1 MDPHALSPT
10 ISLHAEDLWRR
21 RDIVASYPAESP
33 PSADVISSLI
43 TSLSEALE
51 TVPDLNNDHTEY
63 WTSQV
68 NAMQGI
74 SQDRYEFPLP
84 PDGITQPYP
93 SNTATPPIIRTS
105 KPPPSHSPLITPKT
119 KSSRGSLRP
128 NHSESQ
134 IQNEGYS
141 AQSEMVTHG
150 FGKLSIEPN
159 ARHSSLR
166 ASEIGG
172 SSKLRS
178 PKRTS
183 SRMREMDREWKR
195 NPLNPANEVTKNSSK
210 RLLNARSIESSP
222 VSPSLPMNESF
233 GPDVRLSLPTIPARG
248 SSIRSTLDTNKVIG
262 AVQNNSGGI
271 TGVVRVPTR
280 DSSLRYSS
288 NSTPPRRKR
297 RSQQS
302 SQESKSGVKKLP
314 SSVSDSSMNYV
325 ERVLDETTEDDVTR
339 RIQELRAQKDRR
351 SRQFIEDSQSSV
363 VDNLSLLSL
372 PIGSCLR
379 RTISKESC
387 GLQDTR
393 SQHNLTTKF
402 NDSVSRPSKVQS
414 EVTAKKSVHPVEAS
428 SSPAQAKS
436 ALQALSSSQVKHL
449 SGSVGSGLPRAFS
462 NPLSQVTWTSQY
474 DDRLSTA
481 DSVDE
486 AIEDYLFSYRLS
498 QKIQH
503 PQTGRIISFSEV
515 GDPDGYAVFC
525 CVGMGLT
532 RYVTAFYDE
541 LALKLKLRLITPERP
556 GIGESEAHADGSDTP
571 LGWPGTIWMI
581 K

>member
-1 MDPHALSPT
+1 MDPHPT
-10 ISLHAEDLWRR
+10 ISLHAEDLWRQ
-21 RDIVASYPAESP
+21 RDILASHPAESP
-33 PSADVISSLI
+33 PPADVISSLI

-51 TVPDLNNDHTEY
+51 TVPDLNNDRTEY

-68 NAMQGI
+68 NAMQGMA
-74 SQDRYEFPLP
+74 QNGYEFPSP
-84 PDGITQPYP
+84 PNRTTQPYS

-105 KPPPSHSPLITPKT
+105 KPPPSHSPLIAPKID
-119 KSSRGSLRP
+119 SSRGHLRP
-128 NHSESQ
+128 NYSELQ
-134 IQNEGYS
+134 IQNEGHS

-159 ARHSSLR
+159 SRHSSLR
-166 ASEIGG
+166 ASEKGV
-172 SSKLRS
+172 STKLRS
-178 PKRTS
+178 SKCTS
-183 SRMREMDREWKR
+183 FKMREMDRECKR

-210 RLLNARSIESSP
+210 GLLNARGIESSP
-222 VSPSLPMNESF
+222 VSPSLFMNESF

-262 AVQNNSGGI
+262 AVQSNSGGI
-271 TGVVRVPTR
+271 TGVVRIPTR

-288 NSTPPRRKR
+288 SSTPPRRKR
-297 RSQQS
+297 RSQQCS
-302 SQESKSGVKKLP
+302 HQSKSGPNKLP

-325 ERVLDETTEDDVTR
+325 EKVLDETTEDDVTR

-351 SRQFIEDSQSSV
+351 SRQFKEDSQSSV
-363 VDNLSLLSL
+363 AEDLSLLSL
-372 PIGSCLR
+372 PTSSGLQHTTSGD
-379 RTISKESC
+379 SC

-393 SQHNLTTKF
+393 SQHNFTAKF
-402 NDSVSRPSKVQS
+402 NDSVSHPSKIQKQA
-414 EVTAKKSVHPVEAS
+414 TAKKLIHPVEAS
-428 SSPAQAKS
+428 STAQAKS
-436 ALQALSSSQVKHL
+436 ALQILSSSQAKHL
-449 SGSVGSGLPRAFS
+449 SGSVSSGLPRAFS
-462 NPLSQVTWTSQY
+462 NPLSQVTWNSQY

-486 AIEDYLFSYRLS
+486 ALEDYLFSYRLS

-503 PQTGRIISFSEV
+503 PQSGRIISFSEV